1 MRRLAPTKRQGMQ
14 AAKTLKML
22 LQKHG
27 FPVIDVILFGSLA
40 KGSPHPHSDIDI
52 AVIHDPFENS
62 RSDEVR
68 AMCRSEHG
76 SDLKNIE
83 VVYFHPEDIED
94 KYSTLA
100 QEVKKYGISV

>member
-1 MRRLAPTKRQGMQ
+1 MTQQQGIQ

-27 FPVIDVILFGSLA
+27 FPVTEVLLFGSLA
-40 KGSPHPHSDIDI
+40 KGSKHPYSDIDI
-52 AVIHDPFENS
+52 AVIHNPFGES
-62 RSDEVR
+62 RTDELR
-68 AMCRSEHG
+68 AMCQPEQE

-100 QEVKKYGISV
+100 REVKKYGIPV